1 MSRNFK
7 VALAHDH
14 LFQLGGAENVL
25 QELMRC
31 YPSAPLYTLIHHP
44 KNFYLDPSVDV
55 HTSFLQKLPGG
66 LQHFKWYLA
75 LMPMAWEQFD
85 FSSYDI
91 VISSASAFVKGI
103 VTHPSTIHISYCH
116 SPTRYLW
123 SDTLE
128 YVNNLSLPA
137 VARVPLLQ
145 LLSRLRQWDQTAA
158 QRVDYFIANSRYV
171 SERIKKYYR
180 RDSTVIYPPVPID
193 SFSLSDTIHDYYL
206 IVSRLR
212 PYKRVDL
219 AIEAFNQLKL
229 PLVIIGGGEEM
240 QKLRRKARHNITF
253 LGEVD
258 EQTKRKYL
266 SRCKAFIHPQEED
279 FGISA
284 VEAMASGRPV
294 IAYGAGGATETIVEG
309 LTGTLFNEQSWE
321 ALVYAILKCD
331 VPSFDS
337 MAIRSHAMKF
347 DTIVFQKQIMQF
359 VKNAVE
365 RV

>member
-219 AIEAFNQLKL
+219 A
-229 PLVIIGGGEEM
+229 
-240 QKLRRKARHNITF
+240 
-253 LGEVD
+253 
-258 EQTKRKYL
+258 
-266 SRCKAFIHPQEED
+266 
-279 FGISA
+279 
-284 VEAMASGRPV
+284 
-294 IAYGAGGATETIVEG
+294 TETIVEG